1 MIDLHGLNIGK
12 RLADVR
18 RRDLM
23 LLFGVVDRLLVGR
36 SGLIDGA
43 LILVQGIR
51 LVEARNRHI
60 AVLGQLA
67 DALVGLLRQDTLA
80 SARSSAALRAA
91 ITSISASARIMG
103 LLRLLRGHRHHVGV
117 EIGDDPDRTGDDE
130 KDDQHAKGESQNIIR
145 AIGAAAQM
153 QKEDE
158 MDADLR

>member
-23 LLFGVVDRLLVGR
+23 LLFGVAVDRLLGGR

-103 LLRLLRGHRHHVGV
+103 LLR
-117 EIGDDPDRTGDDE
+117 
-130 KDDQHAKGESQNIIR
+130 
-145 AIGAAAQM
+145 
-153 QKEDE
+153 
-158 MDADLR
+158 